1 MKRKLKKTK
10 ITALRMTKENM
21 SSTATLYEFE
31 RYPYE
36 LSESDSFEDKTF
48 RLTEKTLQHLENINE
63 KERFFEITRKYI
75 KPLGFVGV
83 VKTGSITL
91 EIFPKLYRD
100 GHSKEHKKTV
110 AGNLLKMLSVTNRLS
125 IKESDFAALD
135 LAELD
140 LFEVF
145 IRIFARKLSALIHS
159 TKVREYK
166 KQERELRFIRGR
178 IEVRHYANPAR
189 LHIIPCRY
197 HELSADTMIHKT
209 LKYSCHLMARK
220 SQNFETIRLLRSV
233 VNSLDEVESEP
244 VRVVDIDRIVFNRL
258 NRMYEPFIRFCR
270 IFLSHS
276 TLTLQASEVESF
288 SLMIPMDKLFEEFIA
303 VVLQSDP
310 RYFFHC
316 SPEIEP
322 QKYIGNLATKEHS
335 GGVFRLIPDLVIRH
349 NTSVFV
355 IDTKYKILDEEDRK
369 FGVSQAD
376 MYQMYA
382 YVTKLRAKAGVL
394 LYPDID
400 DREYGTFFFECVG
413 PAGEERKIPLYIK
426 SVILSSD
433 LNTPEGWAVFRK
445 SLSASLHAAFN

>member
-1 MKRKLKKTK
+1 
-10 ITALRMTKENM
+10 MTG
-21 SSTATLYEFE
+21 
-31 RYPYE
+31 
-36 LSESDSFEDKTF
+36 
-48 RLTEKTLQHLENINE
+48 H
-63 KERFFEITRKYI
+63 
-75 KPLGFVGV
+75 
-83 VKTGSITL
+83 TGRRGISGW
-91 EIFPKLYRD
+91 RWD
-100 GHSKEHKKTV
+100 V
-110 AGNLLKMLSVTNRLS
+110 
-125 IKESDFAALD
+125 
-135 LAELD
+135 LAN
-140 LFEVF
+140 
-145 IRIFARKLSALIHS
+145 
-159 TKVREYK
+159 T
-166 KQERELRFIRGR
+166 
-178 IEVRHYANPAR
+178 
-189 LHIIPCRY
+189 
-197 HELSADTMIHKT
+197 
-209 LKYSCHLMARK
+209 CHNCGQC
-220 SQNFETIRLLRSV
+220 SQQQNFETIRLLRSV

-288 SLMIPMDKLFEEFIA
+288 SLMIPMDTLFEEFIA

-316 SPEIEP
+316 NPEIQP

-335 GGVFRLIPDLVIRH
+335 GGVFRLIPDMVIRQ
-349 NTSVFV
+349 NKTVFV

-413 PAGEERKIPLYIK
+413 PAGEELKIPLYIE

-433 LNTPEGWAVFRK
+433 LNTPEGWAVFRE